1 MWLPTPVYERIPQF
15 LFLLGLLFMSAGTY
29 IGFDY
34 QLTFFYFGVGFGCST
49 WGLCIFA
56 MRRRARKVLN
66 GQQESTDNLI
76 PGTGSAA

>member
-15 LFLLGLLFMSAGTY
+15 WFLLGLLFMSAGTY

-34 QLTFFYFGVGFGCST
+34 QLSFLYFAVGFGCST
-49 WGLCIFA
+49 WGLCILA

-76 PGTGSAA
+76 PGTGSAT

>member
-15 LFLLGLLFMSAGTY
+15 WFLLGLLFMSAGTY

-34 QLTFFYFGVGFGCST
+34 QLTFFYFGVGLGCSI

-56 MRRRARKVLN
+56 MRRRARKVLKK
-66 GQQESTDNLI
+66 QQESTDNLI
-76 PGTGSAA
+76 PGSGSAP